1 MKFSNLNFIA
11 LFSLTLFLLSCNN
24 SKQAKE
30 GASVNNEIIS
40 EKLRNDFTEDEIA
53 LIETANEIIESSYY
67 CTLVTIDKEGQPKV
81 RIMEPFKPDDK
92 YEIWLATNPK
102 SRKVQEITNNSKST
116 VNYFD
121 KTELSYVSLMGNS
134 FIVNN
139 EAIKSQKW
147 KEGWE
152 QHYKN
157 KKEDYLLI
165 RFVPES
171 LELVSYTKG
180 YTGDKITWA
189 PDQVQLRE

>member
-1 MKFSNLNFIA
+1 MKFSNLNFVV
-11 LFSLTLFLLSCNN
+11 LFSFTLFLLSCNN
-24 SKQAKE
+24 SKQGNE
-30 GASVNNEIIS
+30 GALVNNENVS
-40 EKLRNDFTEDEIA
+40 EKLRSDFTEGEIA

-81 RIMEPFKPDDK
+81 RVMEPFKPDDS

-102 SRKVQEITNNSKST
+102 SRKVQEIKINSKST

-121 KTELSYVSLMGNS
+121 KTELSYVSLMGNA
-134 FIVNN
+134 FIVND
-139 EAIKSQKW
+139 ETIKSQKW

-189 PDQVQLRE
+189 PDQVQLRN

>member
-1 MKFSNLNFIA
+1 MKFSNLYFVA
-11 LFSLTLFLLSCNN
+11 LFSLTLFILSCNN
-24 SKQAKE
+24 SKEANE
-30 GASVNNEIIS
+30 GALGNNENVS
-40 EKLRNDFTEDEIA
+40 QKLRSDFTEEEIG
-53 LIETANEIIESSYY
+53 LIETSNEIIESSYY

-81 RIMEPFKPDDK
+81 RVMEPFKPDDN

-102 SRKVQEITNNSKST
+102 SRKVQQIKNNSKST
-116 VNYFD
+116 VNYFN
-121 KTELSYVSLMGNS
+121 KTELSYVSLMGNA
-134 FIVNN
+134 FIVND
-139 EAIKSQKW
+139 ETIKSQKW

-189 PDQVQLRE
+189 PDQVQLRD

>member
-1 MKFSNLNFIA
+1 MKFSSLCFVTF
-11 LFSLTLFLLSCNN
+11 FSLTFLLLSCNN
-24 SKQAKE
+24 SKQANE
-30 GASVNNEIIS
+30 VALGNNEVVS
-40 EKLRNDFTEDEIA
+40 EKLRIDFTEEEIA
-53 LIETANEIIESSYY
+53 LIEAANEIIESSYY
-67 CTLVTIDKEGQPKV
+67 CTLVTIDKEGEPKV
-81 RIMEPFKPDDK
+81 RVMEPFKPDDN

-102 SRKVQEITNNSKST
+102 SRKVQQIKNNSKST
-116 VNYFD
+116 INYFD
-121 KTELSYVSLMGNS
+121 KTELSYVSLMGNA
-134 FIVNN
+134 FIVND

-189 PDQVQLRE
+189 PDQVLLRN